1 MYKKLLFLLV
11 LFSQAVIAQ
20 QLDNPQLESAL
31 QDQVLNQ
38 TSKSFFIRNK
48 GQWNPEVKYLARI
61 GGMNA
66 WITNSGVVYDY
77 YKINKNFRKS
87 VPSGDETKINIMNP
101 KEKRDYENNNTAI
114 QGHVIK
120 MQLLNAEKNV
130 GQEGN
135 SKRQGYYNYFIG
147 NDQNK
152 WASFVPLYDNVDL
165 QGVYKNI
172 DVKYY
177 YENGT
182 LRYDYK
188 VKPGAEISQ
197 IKFMFEGQD
206 GLSIN
211 SNGELILNTSIGEVT
226 HGKIYAYQM
235 EGAAQKEV
243 DCKFEQ
249 RDDGTIGLKALN
261 FDAKKELIIDP
272 LVYSTFI
279 GGIGNNNDQG
289 KSIAVDAGGNV
300 YITGYTGHGDFPIIT
315 GAYQDTLAGFQNA
328 FVTKLNSTGTA
339 LIYSTFIGGNY
350 TETGTS
356 IAVDA
361 AGDAY
366 ITGSTRSKNYP
377 TTKGAFQTSL
387 SGTQNVFVTKLNAA
401 GSSLLYSSYLG
412 GNNWDYGNSIAIDTG
427 GSAYLTGYTASSNYP
442 TTVGAFQTTFG
453 AKYYNV
459 FVTKFNSAGAG
470 LVYSTFIGGNN
481 YDVGNSIVV
490 DLKGNAYVAGY
501 TGSSNYPTTAGAFQT
516 NFGGGVYNAFVTK
529 LNSAGS
535 ALVYSSYVGGSNFD
549 QATSITVDTGG
560 NAYIT
565 GNAQSSN
572 YPTTVGAFQTAL
584 LGSGSAFVTKLNST
598 GGALAY
604 STFIGGN
611 NYDYGTAIVL
621 DDTGSAYIT
630 GYTSSSNYPTT
641 IGAYQTTLAGYQ
653 NAFISNLNST
663 GSALAYS
670 TFIGGNSDDLG
681 FSIALDKGGNAYI
694 DGATNSSNFPI
705 TNGAYQTNMSGGGS
719 TFFVTKLNLS
729 RATSIQLNNSSI
741 PGKYELSQNYPNP
754 FNPGTVINYALPFS
768 SSVKIEVYNVLGEN
782 VTELLN
788 AQKTAGYYSV
798 NFNTTGLASGVYLYM
813 ISAKSLDG
821 KSEYRDTKKMVLLK

>member
-1 MYKKLLFLLV
+1 
-11 LFSQAVIAQ
+11 
-20 QLDNPQLESAL
+20 
-31 QDQVLNQ
+31 
-38 TSKSFFIRNK
+38 
-48 GQWNPEVKYLARI
+48 
-61 GGMNA
+61 
-66 WITNSGVVYDY
+66 
-77 YKINKNFRKS
+77 
-87 VPSGDETKINIMNP
+87 MNP
-101 KEKRDYENNNTAI
+101 
-114 QGHVIK
+114 
-120 MQLLNAEKNV
+120 
-130 GQEGN
+130 
-135 SKRQGYYNYFIG
+135 YF
-147 NDQNK
+147 
-152 WASFVPLYDNVDL
+152 
-165 QGVYKNI
+165 
-172 DVKYY
+172 
-177 YENGT
+177 
-182 LRYDYK
+182 
-188 VKPGAEISQ
+188 
-197 IKFMFEGQD
+197 
-206 GLSIN
+206 
-211 SNGELILNTSIGEVT
+211 LNTYI
-226 HGKIYAYQM
+226 
-235 EGAAQKEV
+235 
-243 DCKFEQ
+243 F
-249 RDDGTIGLKALN
+249 RLN
-261 FDAKKELIIDP
+261 K
-272 LVYSTFI
+272 
-279 GGIGNNNDQG
+279 
-289 KSIAVDAGGNV
+289 
-300 YITGYTGHGDFPIIT
+300 
-315 GAYQDTLAGFQNA
+315 
-328 FVTKLNSTGTA
+328 TGTA

-356 IAVDA
+356 IAVDT

-366 ITGSTRSKNYP
+366 ITGPSRSKNYP

-427 GSAYLTGYTASSNYP
+427 GSAYLTGYTA
-442 TTVGAFQTTFG
+442 
-453 AKYYNV
+453 
-459 FVTKFNSAGAG
+459 
-470 LVYSTFIGGNN
+470 
-481 YDVGNSIVV
+481 
-490 DLKGNAYVAGY
+490 
-501 TGSSNYPTTAGAFQT
+501 
-516 NFGGGVYNAFVTK
+516 
-529 LNSAGS
+529 
-535 ALVYSSYVGGSNFD
+535 
-549 QATSITVDTGG
+549 
-560 NAYIT
+560 
-565 GNAQSSN
+565 SSN

-754 FNPGTVINYALPFS
+754 FNPTTVINYALPFS